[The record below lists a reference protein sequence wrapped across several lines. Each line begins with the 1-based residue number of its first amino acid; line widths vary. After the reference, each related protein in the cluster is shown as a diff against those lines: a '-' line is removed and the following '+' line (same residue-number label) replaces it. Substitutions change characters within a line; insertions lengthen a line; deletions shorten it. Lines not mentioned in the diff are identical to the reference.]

1 MNKEKTGK
9 LKEKQCRKLKME
21 FKQKIHQG
29 VIYTCKLAQ
38 SQYPSRKCKFTPL

>member
-9 LKEKQCRKLKME
+9 SKEKQCRKLNME

-29 VIYTCKLAQ
+29 VIYKIAQ
-38 SQYPSRKCKFTPL
+38 SQYRSRKCKFTPL